1 MRKNKEY
8 FAFFICA
15 IAIYLSGVYAGIVS
29 ERDNGKKIYDT
40 VIIKVK
46 EGNDSVKWDKL
57 INAIIQVESERKD
70 SAKSNKGA
78 VGQLQLMPVYVKD
91 ANRILGEEKYSLS
104 DRYKRDTSIEM
115 FNVVQGHYNPTH
127 DIAKAI
133 KLHNPKAGKWY
144 YNRVMEQLKNQEI

>member
-1 MRKNKEY
+1 MNKIMIIIISCGIIA
-8 FAFFICA
+8 AFIFTFTFGYSI
-15 IAIYLSGVYAGIVS
+15 
-29 ERDNGKKIYDT
+29 GKVRTNVPDT
-40 VIIKVK
+40 VVIKVK

-115 FNVVQGHYNPTH
+115 FNVIQDHYNPTH

>member
-1 MRKNKEY
+1 MGSSRILLG
-8 FAFFICA
+8 F
-15 IAIYLSGVYAGIVS
+15 LSDRDYKTKPRS
-29 ERDNGKKIYDT
+29 ETI
-40 VIIKVK
+40 IIKVDR
-46 EGNDSVKWDKL
+46 GNVDSVKWQKL
-57 INAIIQVESERKD
+57 INAITAVESEGND
-70 SAKSNKGA
+70 SARNKSGA
-78 VGQLQLMPVYVKD
+78 VGTLQIMPIMVKD

-115 FNVVQGHYNPTH
+115 FNVIQDHYNPTH